1 MPISTRFSEE
11 WMCFRSIC
19 IDTDVTAEISLLTSA
34 PTLCYSAGSRRMS
47 DRIDLLVTL
56 GPPSYQ
62 ILCTL
67 RRRREKNKTR
77 SFGSKSGKAEN
88 IYFILHSLSRADR
101 ERGTDVIPSGA
112 NQLPLYSPFQS
123 ETENCRR
130 ISLLFSYS
138 FDP

>member
-47 DRIDLLVTL
+47 DRIGLISDIGTAELPDSLHIT
-56 GPPSYQ
+56 
-62 ILCTL
+62 TKA
-67 RRRREKNKTR
+67 RKNKTR